1 MAVISYI
8 RRRRHPTRVDFFC
21 VNDGKT
27 EPSAAWEQEAPGAAS
42 GLGAPCS
49 PGRPP
54 SDGAGRCRVVRRRG
68 VMMTCPPPSASPG
81 RLLSPFAHV
90 CAEGTR
96 DMHAQRV
103 PGATGPRSFVSSR
116 PETAPCASPSCSTPR
131 RRLAGVPP
139 PTPSDGRVPLFR
151 SWACGN
157 YSPRAIT
164 PLAAHLPRSW
174 PPSSAPVLP

>member
-1 MAVISYI
+1 M
-8 RRRRHPTRVDFFC
+8 
-21 VNDGKT
+21 
-27 EPSAAWEQEAPGAAS
+27 GA
-42 GLGAPCS
+42 GS
-49 PGRPP
+49 PGR
-54 SDGAGRCRVVRRRG
+54 RVRPRRPVQPRAASLRRRG
-68 VMMTCPPPSASPG
+68 KVPCGQEEGGDDDVPPSLSASPG
-81 RLLSPFAHV
+81 RLLSLFAHV

-103 PGATGPRSFVSSR
+103 PVATGPRSFVSSR

>member
-1 MAVISYI
+1 M
-8 RRRRHPTRVDFFC
+8 T
-21 VNDGKT
+21 
-27 EPSAAWEQEAPGAAS
+27 
-42 GLGAPCS
+42 
-49 PGRPP
+49 GRPSRALRGSRKPRVPRPASAPRAAQGGLPQTAREGAVWSGGGGRDDDVPP
-54 SDGAGRCRVVRRRG
+54 SL
-68 VMMTCPPPSASPG
+68 SASPG

-103 PGATGPRSFVSSR
+103 PVATGPRSFVSSS

-131 RRLAGVPP
+131 RRLARVPP

-157 YSPRAIT
+157 CSPRAIT